1 VDEKVKEYTKV
12 KEQLLRSKRAVMVL
26 TGEDAEKMR
35 QDTAQRDLLN
45 PLEQRRQKYGRMR
58 KSNVSACSKS
68 DYVAGSRQR
77 RRILVVGRIW
87 CVSDTVIVGQIC

>member
-45 PLEQRRQKYGRMR
+45 PLEQRRQKYGRM
-58 KSNVSACSKS
+58 SK
-68 DYVAGSRQR
+68 
-77 RRILVVGRIW
+77 
-87 CVSDTVIVGQIC
+87 